1 MFRFIPLTFKNLL
14 RNRRRTILTVAS
26 ITMSLLLVGV
36 LLSVYAAFYFRGG
49 TEEEALR
56 LIVRHRV
63 SLAMELPQYY
73 ENRIRGVD
81 GVETLTKFSWFGGKY
96 KDNRP

>member
-1 MFRFIPLTFKNLL
+1 MHNHRNSVLKFVPFTLKNLL

-26 ITMSLLLVGV
+26 ITMSLSLVGV
-36 LLSVYAAFYFRGG
+36 LLAVYAAFYFR
-49 TEEEALR
+49 EAPPDEALR

-73 ENRIRGVD
+73 ENASGRSTG
-81 GVETLTKFSWFGGKY
+81 LT
-96 KDNRP
+96 N